1 MKMFNV
7 YDVDLTPEC
16 VGSKVFEVDGC
27 LINEI
32 KIYRFSI
39 EQQLFLAYLVMRFFK
54 LKNALA
60 FSYAIRDFIKY
71 CLDNDV
77 KNFNNK
83 YLIEKYGKVGNF
95 MVRWYLFHAK
105 RIKKMYI
112 ENTIITK

>member
-1 MKMFNV
+1 MFNV
-7 YDVDLTPEC
+7 YEVDLTPKC

-32 KIYRFSI
+32 KIYRFST
-39 EQQLFLAYLVMRFFK
+39 EQQLFLAYLVMRLFK

-60 FSYAIRDFIKY
+60 LSYSIQYFIKY

-83 YLIEKYGKVGNF
+83 YLTEKYGKVGNF